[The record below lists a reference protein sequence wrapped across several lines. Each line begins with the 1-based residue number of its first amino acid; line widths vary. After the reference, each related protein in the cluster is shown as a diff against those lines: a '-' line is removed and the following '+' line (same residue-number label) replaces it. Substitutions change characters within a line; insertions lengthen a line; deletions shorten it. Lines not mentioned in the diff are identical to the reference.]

1 MFLVKRM
8 QEELNS
14 RLSGVKPFEGIKEV
28 MIEIKKRGI
37 EVGIIS
43 SDTKKNI
50 LEFLEKEKMEV
61 DYLMTG
67 NNLFGK
73 DKLINKYLKQ
83 RGLEREE
90 VIYLGDEIRD
100 VEACRRVGVKVAAVT
115 WGFNSKEA
123 LIRLQPDWVIEK
135 PAELMTVLK

>member
-1 MFLVKRM
+1 M